1 MRESARTVDTNGQ
14 KGETI
19 NVERVEWNG
28 MGAKGAK
35 KGKTNITK

>member
-1 MRESARTVDTNGQ
+1 MRESARTVDTNGH

-19 NVERVEWNG
+19 NVERVEWRD
-28 MGAKGAK
+28 GAKGAK